1 MQRLF
6 WVTAFAAIA
15 VMAPSAEGG
24 VFRRKPVT
32 VATTATVTTT
42 TTTTTAQGAAAVIA
56 GSGRFRHVGGNRGT
70 EGIGLGAT
78 MEAAEASCCFRSVLI
93 PRERGFARMANGMWV
108 CVCRY

>member
-6 WVTAFAAIA
+6 WAAAFAAI
-15 VMAPSAEGG
+15 VTSGAEGG
-24 VFRRKPVT
+24 VFRRRPVT
-32 VATTATVTTT
+32 VATTATTTTT

-78 MEAAEASCCFRSVLI
+78 PEAAEASCCYRSVLI